1 MSKLVKDLVRKELIK
16 RFDGVESFAV
26 VGISGLDAVS
36 TNEIRGRLR
45 EKDIRISVVKNSL
58 ARQAFRE
65 VGLEA
70 GASLLAGPCA
80 VAYGQDH
87 IVGIVRELLEIKK
100 ESPAFE
106 VKAALMDGEAFG
118 GDRVE
123 ELSKYPTRVEA
134 LSMVSGSV
142 LSSGGRLAGS
152 ILGPGGKIASI
163 LKTIEEKQETA
174 GEGDEAAA

>member
-1 MSKLVKDLVRKELIK
+1 MSKLVKDLVRKELVK
-16 RFDGVESFAV
+16 RFEGVSSLAV

-65 VGLEA
+65 LGLES
-70 GASLLAGPCA
+70 GASLLDGPCA
-80 VAYGQDH
+80 VACGRDD
-87 IVGIVRELLEIKK
+87 IVGIVRELLEIQK

-106 VKAALMDGEAFG
+106 VKAALMDGEAFR
-118 GDRVE
+118 GDRVLD
-123 ELSKYPTRVEA
+123 LSRYPTREEA
-134 LSMVSGSV
+134 LSLVSSCA
-142 LSSGGRLAGS
+142 LSAGGRLAAS
-152 ILGPGGKIASI
+152 LLGPGGKIASI

-174 GEGDEAAA
+174 A